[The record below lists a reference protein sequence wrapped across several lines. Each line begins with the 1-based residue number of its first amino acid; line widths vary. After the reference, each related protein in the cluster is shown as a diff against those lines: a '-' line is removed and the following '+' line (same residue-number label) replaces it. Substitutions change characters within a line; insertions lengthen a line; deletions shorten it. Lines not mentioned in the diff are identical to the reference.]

1 MRFDLRVL
9 LEWRLSERPTE
20 LAFIALGSNIKP
32 EFHLPE
38 ATRHL
43 RPLGQLEAVSG
54 AYWSKPIGE
63 REQPDFLN
71 GAVLISVTEEP
82 EVLRTMLQE
91 IETSLGRIRTADK
104 YASRT
109 IDLDLVLLGDR
120 VDPNFPLPDP
130 DILTRPHLAIPLA
143 ELDAEFCHPSTH
155 EALGTIANRLRIDLL
170 RANKDVSHQLTL
182 ILSEAEPADSP
193 G

>member
-1 MRFDLRVL
+1 M
-9 LEWRLSERPTE
+9 SERLTE
-20 LAFIALGSNIKP
+20 LAFIALGSNIEP
-32 EFHLPE
+32 EYHLPE

-43 RPLGQLEAVSG
+43 HSLGRMESVSF
-54 AYWSKPIGE
+54 AYQSKPIGE

-71 GAVLISVTEEP
+71 AAVLISVDEEP
-82 EVLRTMLQE
+82 EVLRTMLRG
-91 IETSLGRIRTADK
+91 IETSLGRVRAEDK

-120 VDPNFPLPDP
+120 VDPMFPLPDP
-130 DILTRPHLAIPLA
+130 DILTRAHLAIPLA
-143 ELDAEFCHPSTH
+143 ELDAEFCHPTTH
-155 EALGTIANRLRIDLL
+155 EALGTIANRLRSDTL
-170 RANKDVSHQLTL
+170 RVNKDVSQQLTI

>member
-1 MRFDLRVL
+1 
-9 LEWRLSERPTE
+9 LSEQLTE
-20 LAFIALGSNIKP
+20 LAFIALGSNIEP
-32 EFHLPE
+32 EYHLTE

-43 RPLGQLEAVSG
+43 RLLGRMESVSS
-54 AYWSKPIGE
+54 AYQSKPVGE

-71 GAVLISVTEEP
+71 AAVLLSVNEEP
-82 EVLRTMLQE
+82 EVLRTMLRE
-91 IETSLGRIRTADK
+91 IETSLGRVRTEDK

-120 VDPNFPLPDP
+120 MDPKFPLPDP
-130 DILTRPHLAIPLA
+130 DILTRAHLAIPLA
-143 ELDAEFCHPSTH
+143 ELDAEFCHPTTH
-155 EALGTIANRLRIDLL
+155 EALGTIANRLKSDLL
-170 RANKDVSHQLTL
+170 RANKDVSQQLTI

>member
-1 MRFDLRVL
+1 MHFDLRVP

-20 LAFIALGSNIKP
+20 LAFIALGSNIRP
-32 EFHLPE
+32 EYHLPE

-43 RPLGQLEAVSG
+43 RSLGHMEAVSV
-54 AYWSKPIGE
+54 AYQSKPIEG

-71 GAVLISVTEEP
+71 AAVLISVNEEP
-82 EVLRTMLQE
+82 EALRRKLRE
-91 IETSLGRIRTADK
+91 IETSLGRVRTEDK

-120 VDPNFPLPDP
+120 VDPKFPLPDP
-130 DILTRPHLAIPLA
+130 DVLTRAHLAIPLA
-143 ELDAEFCHPSTH
+143 ELDAEFCHPTTH
-155 EALGTIANRLRIDLL
+155 EALETIANRLSSDLF
-170 RANKDVSHQLTL
+170 RANKDVSQRLT
-182 ILSEAEPADSP
+182 IIREQADSP